1 MSRAGCRCLAIVAWS
16 TCKMPVTTKSSVRGD
31 KILQAAGKLFAR
43 QGYHGTTTR
52 EIARLADV
60 SENTLFRHFV
70 NKEELFWS
78 SLRSYSAGLKFR
90 QDVLK
95 GLTQC
100 DSPEVVLPKII
111 EMLADTVNYR
121 PELLRLIAVAFIE
134 LHTKADEFCQEQ
146 LSPVFSAINHYLE
159 MNIRTGK
166 IRDLDPT
173 ILTSALIMTVL
184 THPGINDLIDGDK
197 PLYPNSLEAHRAYAR
212 FWLDLIVPR
221 MPAHPSPIAQIK
233 GEYSS

>member
-1 MSRAGCRCLAIVAWS
+1 MLI
-16 TCKMPVTTKSSVRGD
+16 TPKSSVRGE

-43 QGYHGTTTR
+43 QGYYGTSTR
-52 EIARLADV
+52 EIARLAEV
-60 SENTLFRHFV
+60 SENTLFRHFE
-70 NKEELFWS
+70 NKEELFRS

-95 GLTQC
+95 GITQC

-121 PELLRLIAVAFIE
+121 PELLRLIAVAFVE
-134 LHTKADEFCQEQ
+134 LHTKAEELCLEQ
-146 LSPVFSAINHYLE
+146 LSPVLSTINHYLE
-159 MNIRTGK
+159 MNIRNGR

-184 THPGINDLIDGDK
+184 MHPGIYSLIDGNK
-197 PLYPNSLEAHRAYAR
+197 PVYSTSLEAHRAYAR

-221 MPAHPSPIAQIK
+221 KPSYPAPIANLT
-233 GEYSS
+233 GEYPG

>member
-1 MSRAGCRCLAIVAWS
+1 
-16 TCKMPVTTKSSVRGD
+16 MPVTLKSSVRTD
-31 KILQAAGKLFAR
+31 KILQAAGMLFAR
-43 QGYHGTTTR
+43 QGYYGTSTR
-52 EIARLADV
+52 EIARLAGV
-60 SENTLFRHFV
+60 SENTLFRHFDH
-70 NKEELFWS
+70 KEKLFWS

-121 PELLRLIAVAFIE
+121 PELLRLISVAFIE
-134 LHTKADEFCQEQ
+134 LRTKADEFCQEQ
-146 LSPVFSAINHYLE
+146 LSPVFSTINHYFE
-159 MNIRTGK
+159 MNIRSGK

-184 THPGINDLIDGDK
+184 THPGIYNLIDGNK
-197 PLYPNSLEAHRAYAR
+197 PVYSSSLEAHRAYAR
-212 FWLDLIVPR
+212 FWLDLLTPR
-221 MPAHPSPIAQIK
+221 MPAYPSPIAQIT
-233 GEYSS
+233 GEYLD

>member
-1 MSRAGCRCLAIVAWS
+1 MSH
-16 TCKMPVTTKSSVRGD
+16 TPKSLERTD
-31 KILQAAGKLFAR
+31 KIAQAAGKLFAR
-43 QGYHGTTTR
+43 QGYYGTSTR

-60 SENTLFRHFV
+60 SENTLFRHFD

-78 SLRSYSAGLKFR
+78 SLHSYSAGLKFR

-95 GLTQC
+95 GITQC

-146 LSPVFSAINHYLE
+146 LSPFFSTINHYWE
-159 MNIRTGK
+159 MNIKNGK
-166 IRDLDPT
+166 IRNLDPT
-173 ILTSALIMTVL
+173 ILTSALMMTVL
-184 THPGINDLIDGDK
+184 THPGIYNLIDGNK
-197 PLYPNSLEAHRAYAR
+197 PAYSNSQEAHRAYAR

-221 MPAHPSPIAQIK
+221 MPAYPSPIARITEEHPGRTANGKIQ
-233 GEYSS
+233 GV

>member
-1 MSRAGCRCLAIVAWS
+1 MR
-16 TCKMPVTTKSSVRGD
+16 TD
-31 KILQAAGKLFAR
+31 KIVQAAGQLFAR

-52 EIARLADV
+52 EIARLAGV
-60 SENTLFRHFV
+60 SENTLFRHFD

-111 EMLADTVNYR
+111 GMLADTVNYR

-134 LHTKADEFCQEQ
+134 LRTKADEFCQQQ
-146 LSPVFSAINHYLE
+146 LSPVFSTINHYLE
-159 MNIRTGK
+159 MNIKSGK

-173 ILTSALIMTVL
+173 ILTSALTMTVL
-184 THPGINDLIDGDK
+184 THPGIYNLIDGNK
-197 PLYPNSLEAHRAYAR
+197 PAYSNSLEAHRAYAR

-221 MPAHPSPIAQIK
+221 MPAYPSPIAQIR
-233 GEYSS
+233 GE

>member
-1 MSRAGCRCLAIVAWS
+1 MTQG
-16 TCKMPVTTKSSVRGD
+16 
-31 KILQAAGKLFAR
+31 KIAQAAGKLFAR
-43 QGYHGTTTR
+43 QGYNATSTR

-60 SENTLFRHFV
+60 SENTLFRQFD

-95 GLTQC
+95 GITQC

-111 EMLADTVNYR
+111 EMFADTVNYR

-134 LHTKADEFCQEQ
+134 LHTKADEFCLEF
-146 LSPVFSAINHYLE
+146 LSPVFSTINHYLE
-159 MNIRTGK
+159 MNIRSGK

-173 ILTSALIMTVL
+173 ILTSTLIMTVL
-184 THPGINDLIDGDK
+184 THPGIYNMIDGDK
-197 PLYPNSLEAHRAYAR
+197 PVYSNSMETCRAHTK
-212 FWLDLIVPR
+212 FWLDVLVPM
-221 MPAHPSPIAQIK
+221 MPIYPQS
-233 GEYSS
+233 